1 MTAEQLR
8 KSILQMAVQGK
19 LVPQDP
25 NDEPVHIL
33 LERIRAEKER
43 LIKEKK
49 IKKEKNPSIIYRGTD
64 NLHYEKFA
72 DGTVNCL
79 KDEIPF
85 EIPESWVWVRLSSLG
100 EIVGGGTPKTSVS
113 TYWDNGNI
121 PWITPADM
129 KCVTGKYIEKG
140 SRNITEDGL
149 KNSSAC
155 MMPTGTI
162 IYSSRAPIGY
172 IAITSTSLCTN
183 QGFKSFVPIFTY
195 ISNYI
200 YYCLIALTDEI
211 RSRAS
216 GTTFKEISGT
226 ELGNTLIPFPPYDE
240 QNHIVRQIEKVLP
253 FLSEYDTVDIS
264 LRKLTLDFPIRLRK
278 SILQHAVQ
286 GKLVPQ
292 DESDEPASV
301 LLERIRAEKE
311 ELIKQGKLKKDK
323 HESIIFRRDNSYY
336 ERLDG
341 VERCID
347 DEIPFEIPNH
357 WHWERMGNISFITKL
372 AGFEYTKY
380 ISPAITAK
388 GIPLLKGK
396 NVQNSIF
403 VENFESYIPESTSD
417 FLNRSQL
424 TKKCI
429 LTPYVGSIGNV
440 AIFHGNYKAHLGSNI
455 GKIELY
461 TTDLLE
467 EYVVRYLHSN
477 TGYEQL
483 IKHKKATAQD
493 SISMAALRDVLI
505 PLPPT
510 FEQERIID
518 KINNILSLVKKQ

>member
-1 MTAEQLR
+1 M
-8 KSILQMAVQGK
+8 
-19 LVPQDP
+19 
-25 NDEPVHIL
+25 
-33 LERIRAEKER
+33 
-43 LIKEKK
+43 
-49 IKKEKNPSIIYRGTD
+49 
-64 NLHYEKFA
+64 HYEKFA
-72 DGTVNCL
+72 DGTI
-79 KDEIPF
+79 KYIEDEIPF
-85 EIPESWVWVRLSSLG
+85 EIPESWAWCRLGNISDNIQYGLSNSA
-100 EIVGGGTPKTSVS
+100 EKVGTCRFLRITDIQNGGVDWDTVPFTNTNELDKYLLHINDILFARTGGTVGKSFLVSHLPFDSVFAS
-113 TYWDNGNI
+113 YLIRVQLTNDISAQYIYWFFNSPTYWEQITCKTVGTGQPNCNGASLRNLLI
-121 PWITPADM
+121 PLPPLDEQYRILNKLA
-129 KCVTGKYIEKG
+129 
-140 SRNITEDGL
+140 
-149 KNSSAC
+149 
-155 MMPTGTI
+155 
-162 IYSSRAPIGY
+162 
-172 IAITSTSLCTN
+172 
-183 QGFKSFVPIFTY
+183 
-195 ISNYI
+195 
-200 YYCLIALTDEI
+200 EI
-211 RSRAS
+211 RP
-216 GTTFKEISGT
+216 
-226 ELGNTLIPFPPYDE
+226 LIEDYSVTYNRIQDVHKGFPDKIK
-240 QNHIVRQIEKVLP
+240 QSVL
-253 FLSEYDTVDIS
+253 
-264 LRKLTLDFPIRLRK
+264 
-278 SILQHAVQ
+278 QWAVQ
-286 GKLVPQ
+286 GKLVQQ
-292 DESDEPASV
+292 DENDEPASV

-336 ERLDG
+336 ERLDD

-396 NVQNSIF
+396 NVKNSIF
-403 VENFESYIPESTSD
+403 VENFESYIPESISD

-424 TKKCI
+424 AKKCI

>member
-1 MTAEQLR
+1 MKCIE
-8 KSILQMAVQGK
+8 
-19 LVPQDP
+19 
-25 NDEPVHIL
+25 
-33 LERIRAEKER
+33 
-43 LIKEKK
+43 
-49 IKKEKNPSIIYRGTD
+49 
-64 NLHYEKFA
+64 
-72 DGTVNCL
+72 
-79 KDEIPF
+79 DEIPF
-85 EIPESWVWVRLSSLG
+85 EIPESWGWGRLGELVYNHGQRRPSADFSYIDISSIDNQHQRLSC
-100 EIVGGGTPKTSVS
+100 EE
-113 TYWDNGNI
+113 NI
-121 PWITPADM
+121 LSS
-129 KCVTGKYIEKG
+129 EK
-140 SRNITEDGL
+140 
-149 KNSSAC
+149 A
-155 MMPTGTI
+155 P
-162 IYSSRAPIGY
+162 SRARKIVAYGDILYSTVRPYLHNMCIIDRIFSKQPI
-172 IAITSTSLCTN
+172 AST
-183 QGFKSFVPIFTY
+183 GFAVLTCHDDFFNEFLFYYMMSPDFDTY
-195 ISNYI
+195 VNHTDNAKGVAYPSISDTRLYH
-200 YYCLIALTDEI
+200 A
-211 RSRAS
+211 
-216 GTTFKEISGT
+216 
-226 ELGNTLIPFPPYDE
+226 LIPIPPAREQRDIVSAVKRLIHYINKYNIARNQLNRLMSNFP
-240 QNHIVRQIEKVLP
+240 NAMKH
-253 FLSEYDTVDIS
+253 
-264 LRKLTLDFPIRLRK
+264 
-278 SILQHAVQ
+278 SILQWAVQ
-286 GKLVPQ
+286 GKLVQQ

-301 LLERIRAEKE
+301 LLDRIRAKKK
-311 ELIKQGKLKKDK
+311 ELIKEGKLKKDK

-336 ERLDG
+336 ERLDD

-396 NVQNSIF
+396 NVKNSIF
-403 VENFESYIPESTSD
+403 VENFESYIPESISD

-424 TKKCI
+424 AKKCI

>member
-1 MTAEQLR
+1 MVKCIE
-8 KSILQMAVQGK
+8 
-19 LVPQDP
+19 
-25 NDEPVHIL
+25 
-33 LERIRAEKER
+33 
-43 LIKEKK
+43 
-49 IKKEKNPSIIYRGTD
+49 
-64 NLHYEKFA
+64 
-72 DGTVNCL
+72 
-79 KDEIPF
+79 DEIPF
-85 EIPESWVWVRLSSLG
+85 EIPESWAWVR
-100 EIVGGGTPKTSVS
+100 I
-113 TYWDNGNI
+113 
-121 PWITPADM
+121 
-129 KCVTGKYIEKG
+129 
-140 SRNITEDGL
+140 RNL
-149 KNSSAC
+149 
-155 MMPTGTI
+155 GTI
-162 IYSSRAPIGY
+162 IRGNGIKRSEIIEDGFPCVRYGEIYTTYNSSFSTTVSF
-172 IAITSTSLCTN
+172 IAEELHS
-183 QGFKSFVPIFTY
+183 KSKHFSYGDILMTLTGENKPD
-195 ISNYI
+195 
-200 YYCLIALTDEI
+200 IAKAVAYLGKEKVA
-211 RSRAS
+211 AS
-216 GTTFKEISGT
+216 GDLGIWSHHGMTPLYLVYLLDSPCVIEQKIGKATGNIIVHISG
-226 ELGNTLIPFPPYDE
+226 EKIGEILVSIPPLNE
-240 QNHIVRQIEKVLP
+240 QERIVQKVQDLE
-253 FLSEYDTVDIS
+253 SS
-264 LRKLTLDFPIRLRK
+264 LRAYQEKEHTLVNLQMAFPSTLEK

-323 HESIIFRRDNSYY
+323 HEFVIFRRDNSYY
-336 ERLDG
+336 ERLNG

-403 VENFESYIPESTSD
+403 VENFESYIPESISD

-424 TKKCI
+424 AKKCI